1 MKWNMK
7 VMNPKNSD
15 RRDLRTAVFV
25 AALLVMACVAAV
37 PAPLPAQQEQ
47 SGEVAATLAA
57 GRVIFC
63 VTKTGIVVAVAQES
77 VEKGSREPAVV
88 AVSSRRVGVLLGAVE
103 WNTTAK
109 GATPVRLDAELPTV
123 AGNATRRSGNKNI
136 DEPNEI
142 EEIGI
147 GMLETLRPLVDQI
160 HHKLDIAPD
169 ESLVELLLADY
180 VEDYGPE
187 IWRLQYRVRQESLG
201 NDYWSTRVLRPA
213 YTQLYPPEKGQPR
226 TFVEVQYPEK
236 LSQARLLDRL
246 GRHDPAMEA
255 PRSASPELTKA
266 IGLVTGGS
274 SDKADAA
281 PVINFL
287 RAVTPI
293 VSEPAAGPSAASGA
307 RKDDRIVMALLDA
320 ARGFQWVVAPE
331 EKLPAPTETKPE
343 EPGAPSL
350 RKYNPRN

>member
-1 MKWNMK
+1 MKSNMK
-7 VMNPKNSD
+7 VVIQKVSN
-15 RRDLRTAVFV
+15 RRNLRTAVFF
-25 AALLVMACVAAV
+25 AASLAMACLA
-37 PAPLPAQQEQ
+37 APLAPLAAQREQ

-142 EEIGI
+142 EEIGV

-187 IWRLQYRVRQESLG
+187 VWRLQYRVRQESLG
-201 NDYWSTRVLRPA
+201 NDYWSTRVMRPA

-236 LSQARLLDRL
+236 LSQPRLLDRL
-246 GRHDPAMEA
+246 SRHDPAMET
-255 PRSASPELTKA
+255 PRTASPELTKA
-266 IGLVTGGS
+266 IGLVTGGT

-293 VSEPAAGPSAASGA
+293 VSGPSATPSPGPGA
-307 RKDDRIVMALLDA
+307 VPPERIVMALLDA
-320 ARGFQWVVAPE
+320 ARGFQWVVPPE
-331 EKLPAPTETKPE
+331 EKLPMPTETKPE